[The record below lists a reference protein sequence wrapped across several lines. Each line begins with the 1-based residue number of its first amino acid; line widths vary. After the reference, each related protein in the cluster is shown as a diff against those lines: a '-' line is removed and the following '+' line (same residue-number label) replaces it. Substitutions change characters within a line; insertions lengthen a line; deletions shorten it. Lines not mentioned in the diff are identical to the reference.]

1 MKSEARYALAL
12 GLLLLAYVLQS
23 FTGSVVEPAVDL
35 LFILLF
41 LLVLIDPHWPK
52 LGIAAG
58 LLAVA
63 VSVGLTVAFT
73 STENS
78 TLGALSFTLNA
89 VLLFWAV
96 VLVVI
101 RVARQQMVTL
111 TTVLGALLA
120 YALLGFAF
128 ASVYAALGVAS
139 AGDALSPEI
148 TSQADYVYFSFV
160 TLTTLGFGDITPV
173 ADIVKRL
180 VVIEALVGQVFLVVL
195 VARLVALWARPSS
208 KGAEDA
214 TSASD

>member
-1 MKSEARYALAL
+1 MKSEARYGVALAL
-12 GLLLLAYVLQS
+12 LLLVYVLQGFRGS
-23 FTGSVVEPAVDL
+23 FVEPIVDL
-35 LFILLF
+35 LLVLLF
-41 LLVLIDPHWPK
+41 LVILIDPRWPRV
-52 LGIAAG
+52 GIWAG

-63 VSVGLTVAFT
+63 ISVGLTVAFT

>member
-1 MKSEARYALAL
+1 MKSEARYGVALAL
-12 GLLLLAYVLQS
+12 LLLVYVLQGFRGS
-23 FTGSVVEPAVDL
+23 FVEPIVDL
-35 LFILLF
+35 LLVLLF
-41 LLVLIDPHWPK
+41 LVILIDPRWPRV
-52 LGIAAG
+52 GIWAG

-63 VSVGLTVAFT
+63 ISVGLTVAFT

-195 VARLVALWARPSS
+195 VARLVALWARPS
-208 KGAEDA
+208 KERDEEV